1 MIKGISSDPRI
12 GDFYN
17 NPSFGYGGYCLPKDT
32 KQLLND
38 FDNIPNKL
46 INSVVESNATRK
58 KFIVDQILKKNPQKV
73 GVYRLIMKSE
83 SDNFR
88 ESAIVDIIKILQ
100 KKEISVVLYEPLIDN
115 PFFDGVEV
123 LNNLNH
129 FISCS
134 DLIIANRSS
143 DELKNVSDKV
153 YTRDIFGTN

>member
-1 MIKGISSDPRI
+1 
-12 GDFYN
+12 
-17 NPSFGYGGYCLPKDT
+17 
-32 KQLLND
+32 
-38 FDNIPNKL
+38 
-46 INSVVESNATRK
+46 
-58 KFIVDQILKKNPQKV
+58 
-73 GVYRLIMKSE
+73 MKSE

-88 ESAIVDIIKILQ
+88 ESAIVDIIKIL
-100 KKEISVVLYEPLIDN
+100 KKNEISVVLYEPLIDN